1 MKIIVICFV
10 MLALLQSFLLSAHL
24 VGIEGEDEIQIEKRN
39 HIMKHSKPLVS
50 DRRFKGE
57 ERGK

>member
-1 MKIIVICFV
+1 

-24 VGIEGEDEIQIEKRN
+24 VGMDREDEIQIEKRN